1 MSKPTFLP
9 LMRIL
14 KNEKLTIQEVVEII
28 LNPNLALYPE
38 DEDIYISDVLNFQPH
53 ISREAL
59 IKYINE
65 YNEKIIEENQK
76 LEQEQEQEQD
86 QVQEQEQDQVQKQEQ
101 E

>member
-1 MSKPTFLP
+1 MSKPTLLP

-28 LNPNLALYPE
+28 LNPKLALSPE
-38 DEDIYISDVLNFQPH
+38 DEDICITDVLNFQPH

-65 YNEKIIEENQK
+65 YNEKIIEEYHAKQK
-76 LEQEQEQEQD
+76 QKQEQEQEQEQD
-86 QVQEQEQDQVQKQEQ
+86 QEQEQKQE
-101 E
+101 